1 MKKFLL
7 LATGILFFAVHGSA
21 RESVFPV
28 QIPSNNI
35 VLGGIAEML
44 DDVYSIDMNVYGE
57 YAPCECFS
65 FYGSLSYRFLSE
77 EFDWKLSGQ
86 NHEVVDLQVNG
97 FNETYLGMKLMPYPF
112 FGVDVSWRLPPGEGS
127 QVNRFHRLGISPMGV
142 YAFSR
147 GLTLGAAAEYLTFLE
162 DDNFQPGDEIGLKGS
177 LNWRLAWNHELRK
190 GWQVDYVFLYRWR
203 IQESKNLNM
212 DKDYQDMDDL
222 YRGFRMRVDMARYF
236 AVFSRSLGVALF
248 YEMNRG
254 YLFGF
259 ETGHTLGLY
268 TKFVF

>member
-1 MKKFLL
+1 MRSIYIILALAFTLSHSADFLRPLDTPQSYL
-7 LATGILFFAVHGSA
+7 LAGTKG
-21 RESVFPV
+21 
-28 QIPSNNI
+28 
-35 VLGGIAEML
+35 VLR
-44 DDVYSIDMNVYGE
+44 DDVYSLDAVLVGEWSFCNCFSVYGD
-57 YAPCECFS
+57 
-65 FYGSLSYRFLSE
+65 LSYRFFSY
-77 EFDWKLSGQ
+77 EFDTMFHDQ
-86 NHEVVDLQVNG
+86 RHEKIDLQVNG

-177 LNWRLAWNHELRK
+177 LSWRLAWNHELRK